1 MARGH
6 VLDARR
12 AGFYLFPKGW
22 VSEVLICMYYFAWV
36 VGGGQIGAE
45 SGRSSRCKQQG
56 GGCVVLCRSVSVQ
69 LYGRIL
75 LRTTGKGPHI
85 RIDEYEYSRTAVL
98 GIQYYSWLTQL
109 AHAVGSQLAELG
121 S

>member
-1 MARGH
+1 
-6 VLDARR
+6 
-12 AGFYLFPKGW
+12 
-22 VSEVLICMYYFAWV
+22 MYYFAWV

-85 RIDEYEYSRTAVL
+85 RIDEYEYSRTGTTAVL
-98 GIQYYSWLTQL
+98 SGSSCGQVGGWASLHYY
-109 AHAVGSQLAELG
+109 
-121 S
+121 

>member
-1 MARGH
+1 M
-6 VLDARR
+6 
-12 AGFYLFPKGW
+12 
-22 VSEVLICMYYFAWV
+22 
-36 VGGGQIGAE
+36 GGGQIGAE

-98 GIQYYSWLTQL
+98 YRNSVLFMIRILDPAAASMHSAPRTAAVLYVCTYSY
-109 AHAVGSQLAELG
+109 S
-121 S
+121 

>member
-1 MARGH
+1 M
-6 VLDARR
+6 
-12 AGFYLFPKGW
+12 
-22 VSEVLICMYYFAWV
+22 
-36 VGGGQIGAE
+36 
-45 SGRSSRCKQQG
+45 
-56 GGCVVLCRSVSVQ
+56 VLCRSVSVQ

-98 GIQYYSWLTQL
+98 GIQYYSCHTYSTEYSRTGTTAYSRTVRIFMRAGGWVGQL
-109 AHAVGSQLAELG
+109 ALLLDCMCEHKNLVGGRWSELPESQYKY

>member
-1 MARGH
+1 MDP
-6 VLDARR
+6 L
-12 AGFYLFPKGW
+12 
-22 VSEVLICMYYFAWV
+22 S
-36 VGGGQIGAE
+36 
-45 SGRSSRCKQQG
+45 
-56 GGCVVLCRSVSVQ
+56 Q